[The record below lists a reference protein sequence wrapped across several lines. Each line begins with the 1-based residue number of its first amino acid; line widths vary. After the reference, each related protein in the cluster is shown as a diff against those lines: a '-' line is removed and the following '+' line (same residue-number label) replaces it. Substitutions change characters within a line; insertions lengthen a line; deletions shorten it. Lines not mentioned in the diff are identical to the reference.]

1 VLALRATA
9 DILRVN
15 IGTASSIQISRNCVI
30 ADSAAPPAIKAIPD
44 LGPMAAQTGTGN
56 VTVVDT
62 SGGTSGD
69 TWALKEFSAYNNG
82 ASTAFRVEV
91 FDGTN
96 TVIKWNGTL
105 AGGEKLE
112 YNEAAGTWD
121 YYDAQGLLK
130 TFTTVTGEAYLATAQ
145 SISAATYADLTG
157 CSITL
162 DPGTWL
168 IVGHLYASAVNLA
181 FLAHLALTDG
191 ANNIITEGSEGAA
204 ASGTASVNQWAHIG
218 LCAVVVVTTQTS
230 YKLRAARGLTTLTN
244 SYTAQDGAGTNV
256 ANNASTGTDKG
267 TGIHAIR
274 IR

>member
-62 SGGTSGD
+62 SGGTAGD
-69 TWALKEFSAYNNG
+69 HWRPVQLSFYNNG

-96 TVIKWNGTL
+96 TAIKWNGTL
-105 AGGEKLE
+105 NAGEKLE
-112 YNEAAGTWD
+112 YNEQAGTWD
-121 YYDAQGLLK
+121 QYDAQGLLK
-130 TFTTVTGEAYLATAQ
+130 GSHQRYGGRLPDHGAIHQ
-145 SISAATYADLTG
+145 RGDLRG
-157 CSITL
+157 PNRVLVTL

-168 IVGHLYASAVNLA
+168 LVGHMYA
-181 FLAHLALTDG
+181 
-191 ANNIITEGSEGAA
+191 AA
-204 ASGTASVNQWAHIG
+204 ASTSHS
-218 LCAVVVVTTQTS
+218 CAP
-230 YKLRAARGLTTLTN
+230 RA
-244 SYTAQDGAGTNV
+244 D
-256 ANNASTGTDKG
+256 
-267 TGIHAIR
+267 
-274 IR
+274 